1 MQLVMPRGGE
11 ERARRAYFAG
21 SLGLAEL
28 EKPLTLAGRAGSGTL
43 PDGRRLHL
51 GVEEL
56 FRPSAKAH
64 PASKGGAL
72 DGLAWRLDGVTA
84 WCGGT
89 GNSSRSG
96 DSTGKTRSVTGSS
109 SSSRRVVRGL

>member
-1 MQLVMPRGGE
+1 MPRGGE
-11 ERARRAYFAG
+11 ERARRAYFAE

-72 DGLAWRLDGVTA
+72 DGLAWRLDESNYA
-84 WCGGT
+84 MRWD
-89 GNSSRSG
+89 RELEP
-96 DSTGKTRSVTGSS
+96 K
-109 SSSRRVVRGL
+109 RRFYGEDPFCHRVEFIEP